1 MSGNIGPLF
10 GFEKDKV
17 IPASDTVVNHTGSET
32 FDTLLGIKHL
42 VRSSKFGRQSVD
54 SDGYESDIVAVLS
67 LSLSFSRTGTGT
79 MPYLGC
85 DSRIRIH
92 TGTNNRLD
100 FTVETNTAET
110 KVSEM
115 VLELIMVA

>member
-1 MSGNIGPLF
+1 MKGYTITLSENIGPLL

-17 IPASDTVVNHTGSET
+17 IPASDTVVIHTGSET

-42 VRSSKFGRQSVD
+42 VRSSTFGQSVD
-54 SDGYESDIVAVLS
+54 SNGHKSDIVAVLS

-79 MPYLGC
+79 MPYSGC

-92 TGTNNRLD
+92 TGTYN
-100 FTVETNTAET
+100 
-110 KVSEM
+110 
-115 VLELIMVA
+115 